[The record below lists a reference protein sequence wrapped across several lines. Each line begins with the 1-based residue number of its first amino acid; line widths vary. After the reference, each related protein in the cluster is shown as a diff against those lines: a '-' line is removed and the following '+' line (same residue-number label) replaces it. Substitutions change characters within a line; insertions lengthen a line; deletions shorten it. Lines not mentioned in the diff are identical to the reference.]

1 MVAVTAGCAPR
12 TEVINTHK
20 RTYPP
25 THLVLNTSFT
35 PHIADHPLHIQQ
47 PPSLSI
53 MSAPQRGR
61 GQGPPQGPFGKY
73 RDVPSPVP
81 SSSSTRGGFGR
92 QVGGQNPSPG
102 SGPGYRG
109 GPHLGGGMRG
119 GRGGRGGP
127 PSHAGGPGRIFM
139 GNVPAHVDDRLS
151 TSDALIQSFKGE
163 HYNPEKPLRPGWGTK
178 GRPITLRANFFP
190 ITFPEGLSLYEYTIA
205 VTPDKLPYP
214 SPPEPKASQ
223 VEKKDRGKKSKR
235 GDNKLKSEE
244 FARILE
250 LLEETDAFKPH
261 LSYVAHDK
269 GKGRILTSTK
279 LLPQPLEIQVPWCYE
294 GETTHR
300 SDTPVYTVKIVF
312 NKPLTTTEL
321 ERYVFVIQASPFVP
335 HHPI

>member
-1 MVAVTAGCAPR
+1 MG
-12 TEVINTHK
+12 
-20 RTYPP
+20 
-25 THLVLNTSFT
+25 
-35 PHIADHPLHIQQ
+35 
-47 PPSLSI
+47 
-53 MSAPQRGR
+53 
-61 GQGPPQGPFGKY
+61 
-73 RDVPSPVP
+73 DVPA
-81 SSSSTRGGFGR
+81 T
-92 QVGGQNPSPG
+92 
-102 SGPGYRG
+102 
-109 GPHLGGGMRG
+109 
-119 GRGGRGGP
+119 
-127 PSHAGGPGRIFM
+127 
-139 GNVPAHVDDRLS
+139 VDDRLS
-151 TSDALIQSFKGE
+151 TSDTLIQSFKGE
-163 HYNPEKPLRPGWGTK
+163 PYNPEKPLRPGWGTK

-261 LSYVAHDK
+261 LPYVAHDK
-269 GKGRILTSTK
+269 RQALTSAK

-300 SDTPVYTVKIVF
+300 PDTPIYTVKIVF
-312 NKPLTTTEL
+312 DKPLTTTEL
-321 ERYVFVIQASPFVP
+321 EQYVFIAQASPFAP